1 MKILKRKFLIN
12 IFILLIINF
21 PFLASAKIEIVAKIG
36 SEIITSFEL
45 ENKIRRSL
53 FLTGQELNQK
63 NINEVKSLSLNFLVN
78 YKLKKEELKKYKV
91 KKNNEIRVNDHLKN
105 VALNLNVNISEL
117 KNLFLSNQLDYKQYL
132 DEINTEFLWQEYIY
146 RMYSKNIDLNEDQ
159 IITELNATIQ
169 NQQSIIEYHLAE
181 IEIKSLENIDFK
193 AIKDYINQFGFNKAA
208 TKYSISN
215 SAVNG
220 GNIGW
225 VSSKVLSNEVESVL
239 KNLNVGNISNPIQRA
254 ESIVVLKLI
263 DKKTISNADK
273 TKIEQLKNSIIKK
286 QTSDMLSMYSNN
298 HLSKKRNST
307 LIEIK

>member
-12 IFILLIINF
+12 FFILLIINF